1 MITAIT
7 ACDPHAFADNMQR
20 IPDLS
25 YVMRSSNPWVPTSV
39 MSEGMKVPAMRLTGG
54 KHVDCSWSPLTGLND
69 DPSECKD
76 LDAILTVVPFS
87 TVRMKCESHS
97 GPHVFADLKP
107 EILGTVHL
115 IAGYLRPT
123 TEGGPSLGFFP
134 HLIEPIPGR
143 SAWVDREPLI
153 LSFGALCAWLSVNS
167 EVLPK
172 ASNSE
177 FKEVSV
183 SLAMR

>member
-7 ACDPHAFADNMQR
+7 ACDPRAFAENMQR
-20 IPDLS
+20 IPELS
-25 YVMRSSNPWVPTSV
+25 CVMRSSTPWVPTSV
-39 MSEGMKVPAMRLTGG
+39 ISEGMKVPAMRLTGD
-54 KHVDCSWSPLTGLND
+54 KHVDCTWSPLTGLNVH
-69 DPSECKD
+69 PSERKD

-87 TVRMKCESHS
+87 TVRMKCESPS

-107 EILGTVHL
+107 ELTGAVHL
-115 IAGYLRPT
+115 IAGYLKPAI
-123 TEGGPSLGFFP
+123 EGDLSLGFFP
-134 HLIEPIPGR
+134 QMIVPSPGR
-143 SAWVDREPLI
+143 SSWVDHEPLI
-153 LSFGALCAWLSVNS
+153 LSFRALRAWLNRNDD
-167 EVLPK
+167 VLPE